1 MCRAGYTR
9 AGYEIGFAKRMAQ
22 HICIISVSQAHS
34 LATATVTNR
43 ELAGA
48 AAAATA
54 MAEHCTRLEVNS
66 KYVQW

>member
-1 MCRAGYTR
+1 
-9 AGYEIGFAKRMAQ
+9 MAQ